1 MAKRRRL
8 LALLCG
14 VALLAAGCS
23 HTERPDGAGR
33 TLFVTEVAEGSDYDE
48 LFAVDLATGA
58 RRNLKRTP
66 TVSESPPAASPDG
79 RRRGRL
85 TGS

>member
-33 TLFVTEVAEGSDYDE
+33 ILFVTEVAEGSDYDE
-48 LFAVDLATGA
+48 LFAVDVATGTEKA
-58 RRNLKRTP
+58 
-66 TVSESPPAASPDG
+66 G
-79 RRRGRL
+79 
-85 TGS
+85 